1 MHRFQHL
8 RGRRVRCILFDLG
21 ETLWD
26 PRRGAVQAKRAANPR
41 LVALLRRH
49 LAPEALPTTDDELL
63 GRQFH
68 ETFVEYERAMARRDP
83 EREPNGPQAVV
94 DTLRRWGIEGVDHTL
109 AAALFEAIN
118 ISMAEERLVFDDVI
132 PTLATLQ
139 QRGFLLG
146 VATNRRWGGKLFR
159 DDLQTLGLLD
169 YLDRRAIAVSAD
181 VGVRKPHPALFLHAL
196 SGVGVA
202 PEEAAMVGDSLR
214 KDILGAQ
221 ALGMITV
228 WKPRPKHRHKMD
240 MHVAH
245 GGTLL
250 GVQRGLHTPP
260 LHAPPLPQTGE
271 DGDLP
276 DKTLGREGS
285 VEAFLR
291 GEITP
296 DVIIEQVSDLLR
308 VFD

>member
-1 MHRFQHL
+1 MTRFQHR
-8 RGRRVRCILFDLG
+8 RGRIVRCILFDLG
-21 ETLWD
+21 QTLWD
-26 PRRGAVQAKRAANPR
+26 SRAGAEPAKRAVNQR
-41 LVALLRRH
+41 VVTLLRRH
-49 LAPEALPTTDDELL
+49 LAPDALPTTDDDLL
-63 GRQFH
+63 GRQFR
-68 ETFVEYERAMARRDP
+68 ETFREAKRALARRDP
-83 EREPNGPQAVV
+83 QREPNGPQAVV
-94 DTLRRWGIEGVDHTL
+94 DTLRRWGIEEGDHTL
-109 AAALFEAIN
+109 AAALFEALN

-169 YLDRRAIAVSAD
+169 YLDPRAIAVSAD

-214 KDILGAQ
+214 KDILGAH

-271 DGDLP
+271 DDDLP
-276 DKTLGREGS
+276 DKTLGRKGSLPDKTLGRKGS
-285 VEAFLR
+285 VE
-291 GEITP
+291 
-296 DVIIEQVSDLLR
+296 D
-308 VFD
+308 

>member
-1 MHRFQHL
+1 MGRFQHL

-68 ETFVEYERAMARRDP
+68 ETFREAKRAMVRRDP
-83 EREPNGPQAVV
+83 YREPNGPQAVV

-109 AAALFEAIN
+109 AAALFEALN
-118 ISMAEERLVFDDVI
+118 ISTAEERLVFDDVI

-139 QRGFLLG
+139 QRDFLLG
-146 VATNRRWGGKLFR
+146 VATNRPWGGQSFR
-159 DDLQTLGLLD
+159 DDLQALGLLD
-169 YLDRRAIAVSAD
+169 YLDPRAIAVSAD
-181 VGVRKPHPALFLHAL
+181 LGVRKPHPALFLHAL

-228 WKPRPKHRHKMD
+228 WKPGPKDRQG
-240 MHVAH
+240 VA
-245 GGTLL
+245 
-250 GVQRGLHTPP
+250 
-260 LHAPPLPQTGE
+260 
-271 DGDLP
+271 
-276 DKTLGREGS
+276 KT
-285 VEAFLR
+285 
-291 GEITP
+291 
-296 DVIIEQVSDLLR
+296 VSIR
-308 VFD
+308 NP

>member
-1 MHRFQHL
+1 MGRFQHL
-8 RGRRVRCILFDLG
+8 RGRSVRCILFDLG

-49 LAPEALPTTDDELL
+49 FAPEALPTTDDELL

-68 ETFVEYERAMARRDP
+68 ETFAEYERAMARRDP
-83 EREPNGPQAVV
+83 EREPNCPQAVV

-109 AAALFEAIN
+109 AAALFEALN
-118 ISMAEERLVFDDVI
+118 ISMAQERLVFDDVI

-181 VGVRKPHPALFLHAL
+181 LGVRKPHPALFLHAL

-228 WKPRPKHRHKMD
+228 WKPRPEHRHTIHT
-240 MHVAH
+240 HVAR
-245 GGTLL
+245 GGALL
-250 GVQRGLHTPP
+250 GVQRGLHTPS
-260 LHAPPLPQTGE
+260 LHSAPLPQTGE
-271 DGDLP
+271 DGHLP

-285 VEAFLR
+285 MEAYLR
-291 GEITP
+291 GEFTP
-296 DVIIEQVSDLLR
+296 DVIIEQVSDLLG